1 MKRFLCVLLSLLLLT
16 SCGRTAANPSN
27 QPDGAL
33 FGSPELTEATSSS
46 GSNANV
52 DGNDASGA
60 STLLAPP
67 PEGELDV
74 ATLADDP
81 DVRFDADMVPVEKGY
96 SDTIGSFSFT
106 TDSENAWASI
116 DVSPDSEDLL
126 LELTDDAGRK
136 WSLHLPSGCVREET
150 SIVISQVSDIK
161 GETALGVPVAGL
173 YLYPSGLL
181 FVKPATLSVEGDG
194 EMALMTA
201 DAMGRNVMPGIPQG
215 NEMAEGRA
223 AIRIDHFSSAALFTP
238 DSLKNAGEKLNN
250 KLAWACEEMYK
261 LALARTKNLLKEEMR
276 IPVPPAM
283 PQGCDTDESDNAQ
296 QDAYETFEKAFLEPE
311 NSILSELVTSRTA
324 YEKLTGKKSRYIDE
338 ETERQLMRRMT
349 RKVNKLIKTYMP
361 KEEYLTPVSR
371 VSVHV
376 WRQVTLLN
384 YEWSEL
390 EYFSSW
396 ARQAALQHIEKI
408 RTEHAYDSL
417 YVVVK
422 NLREALLLADDTD
435 AAMEKQ
441 RAVLSKLE
449 RAMRFRVHY
458 EYQMTSETH
467 DVRTES
473 DVNIQMNWEE
483 LFAQLG
489 FIHGKGMGKF
499 TKYTDTDILTV
510 SPVHEQYPVDALL
523 GRFHPCAGTT
533 DVIISNLTPYV
544 EEFKYEN
551 SKDITRYDPGM
562 MRMINTI
569 YFHTRVMPL
578 AEINPEGVSYFNFE
592 EKIQNG
598 SALMVDGVHEGESND
613 LKVKVKIQV
622 FHEP

>member
-1 MKRFLCVLLSLLLLT
+1 
-16 SCGRTAANPSN
+16 
-27 QPDGAL
+27 
-33 FGSPELTEATSSS
+33 
-46 GSNANV
+46 
-52 DGNDASGA
+52 
-60 STLLAPP
+60 
-67 PEGELDV
+67 
-74 ATLADDP
+74 
-81 DVRFDADMVPVEKGY
+81 
-96 SDTIGSFSFT
+96 
-106 TDSENAWASI
+106 
-116 DVSPDSEDLL
+116 
-126 LELTDDAGRK
+126 
-136 WSLHLPSGCVREET
+136 
-150 SIVISQVSDIK
+150 
-161 GETALGVPVAGL
+161 
-173 YLYPSGLL
+173 
-181 FVKPATLSVEGDG
+181 
-194 EMALMTA
+194 
-201 DAMGRNVMPGIPQG
+201 
-215 NEMAEGRA
+215 
-223 AIRIDHFSSAALFTP
+223 
-238 DSLKNAGEKLNN
+238 
-250 KLAWACEEMYK
+250 
-261 LALARTKNLLKEEMR
+261 
-276 IPVPPAM
+276 
-283 PQGCDTDESDNAQ
+283 
-296 QDAYETFEKAFLEPE
+296 
-311 NSILSELVTSRTA
+311 
-324 YEKLTGKKSRYIDE
+324 
-338 ETERQLMRRMT
+338 MRRMT

-376 WRQVTLLN
+376 WRQVTMLD
-384 YEWSEL
+384 YEWNEL
-390 EYFSSW
+390 DYFSSW

-408 RTEHAYDSL
+408 RAEHAYDSL
-417 YVVVK
+417 SVVVK

-441 RAVLSKLE
+441 RSVLSKLE

-499 TKYTDTDILTV
+499 TKYTDTDLPTV

-562 MRMINTI
+562 IRMINTI
-569 YFHTRVMPL
+569 YFRTRAMPL
-578 AEINPEGVSYFNFE
+578 AEINPDGVSYFNFE

-598 SALMVDGVHEGESND
+598 SALMVDAVHEGESND